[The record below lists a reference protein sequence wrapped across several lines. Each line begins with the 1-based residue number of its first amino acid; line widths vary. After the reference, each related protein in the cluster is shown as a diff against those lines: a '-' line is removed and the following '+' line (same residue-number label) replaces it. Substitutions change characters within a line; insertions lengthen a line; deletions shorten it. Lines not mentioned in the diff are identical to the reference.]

1 MRKETAAHA
10 SPNYY
15 RYFDRTFWSPFRL
28 LVLRK
33 GISDII
39 FGIPLPKVVE
49 YWQRRQSRDRILPSL
64 GRVRRTLALWLP
76 RTLQALSVLIAMR
89 AGLHAADLIRQK
101 TILTKYDA
109 VMSEGRTARGQGHF
123 LQALR
128 YFDQAAGLAAEAG
141 DDTRHAEALVSASGS
156 QIRLFRYTTAL
167 RSASDAKAFA
177 IRAHNSSFQGAA
189 ANNLSAIYSELGDWE
204 SASKEAEEAVA
215 CLKTSSNQ
223 AYLARALLNQADI
236 QADRA
241 IGNGIAASSE
251 LGAIKALYQQG
262 IAAAQRARQ
271 PGLEATIR
279 DDFGTSLL
287 LAGDVAGAE
296 QPLRTAYSL
305 ATAAHEYELISFIQE
320 HLAELAFHRGQFDLA
335 LKLVDEAFSSA
346 SLSFKTSPQYYPLH
360 MRGKIL
366 LALNRKSEALSQFR
380 KAVHSANDWR
390 QGALPSDATNTR
402 TVVTLNAVYFDFA
415 QLAAKLSLQTHNPVL
430 AEEALEALADNRGAS
445 LREQIASDLSR
456 NFRLPANYF
465 ELLSELEST
474 QARVTLGQSGESDAE
489 KLRDIR
495 IQLSDIENKAGLSLR
510 NIPQHNETNPHKNSL
525 RDIQTRLSDDE
536 VLLSF
541 SLSANDSFLWA
552 VTTDKVQLYEL
563 AGTKNIAGTATRFA
577 EAVQDRHDT
586 SAAGQELSREL
597 FGQLPASIR
606 NKKNWLVTGDGELL
620 DAFPFSA
627 LPDPGDTTG
636 PLMRSHVIRLL
647 PSELLLL
654 AQRAKQPKPEF
665 LGIGDPIY
673 NLADSRRTAH
683 IRPVQATQ
691 ARASVALARLPGSE
705 REIRSSARVS
715 GMPESEILIGAQA
728 NGAALRE
735 ALLTHPAIVHFAVHV
750 VSPEGQPQD
759 AALALSLNHDD
770 VPELLTREVIAEYR
784 VPGSL
789 VVLSGCFSEQ
799 GRILPGAGVIGLSRA
814 WLLAGASA
822 VVVTAWPTPDDSGQ
836 FFSAFYS
843 HLNSIKVG
851 ALAEKAAK
859 ALQLA
864 QLDMQRESGY
874 RSLPSFWAAYSIISK
889 E

>member
-1 MRKETAAHA
+1 
-10 SPNYY
+10 
-15 RYFDRTFWSPFRL
+15 
-28 LVLRK
+28 
-33 GISDII
+33 
-39 FGIPLPKVVE
+39 
-49 YWQRRQSRDRILPSL
+49 
-64 GRVRRTLALWLP
+64 LWLP
-76 RTLQALSVLIAMR
+76 RALQALSVLILIGASLR
-89 AGLHAADLIRQK
+89 AANPIQRN
-101 TILTKYDA
+101 TILARYDA
-109 VMSEGRTARGQGHF
+109 EMSEGRKARSQGQF
-123 LQALR
+123 VRAIR
-128 YFDQAAGLAAEAG
+128 YFEQAAGLANAARDDARQAES
-141 DDTRHAEALVSASGS
+141 LVSVSAS
-156 QIRLFRYTTAL
+156 QIRLFQYSAAL
-167 RSASDAKAFA
+167 RSATAARVSAIGAHSAKWE
-177 IRAHNSSFQGAA
+177 GAA
-189 ANNLSAIYSELGDWE
+189 ANNLSTVYSQLGDWE

-215 CLKTSSNQ
+215 CLKASSNE

-236 QADRA
+236 EADRA
-241 IGNGIAASSE
+241 IGIGAAGKSNF
-251 LGAIKALYQQG
+251 ARTKALYDQG
-262 IAAAQRARQ
+262 IAAARKARQ

-279 DDFGTSLL
+279 DDLGISLL
-287 LAGDVAGAE
+287 LAGDTSSAE

-305 ATAAHEYELISFIQE
+305 ATEAHDQELIPFIKE
-320 HLAELAFHRGQFDLA
+320 HLAELALRRKQYDSA

-346 SLSFKTSPQYYPLH
+346 SLSFKTTPQYYPLH
-360 MRGKIL
+360 VRGEIL
-366 LALNRKSEALSQFR
+366 LALNRKTEALSQFR

-390 QGALPSDATNTR
+390 QGALPGDVTNTR
-402 TVVTLNAVYFDFA
+402 TVVTLHAVYLDFA
-415 QLAAKLSLQTHNPVL
+415 QLAAKLSLETHNPAL
-430 AEEALEALADNRGAS
+430 AEEALGALADNRGAS

-456 NFRLPANYF
+456 DLRLPASYF
-465 ELLSELEST
+465 ELLSELQST
-474 QARVTLGQSGESDAE
+474 QARVTLGQSGEMDNE

-495 IQLSDIENKAGLSLR
+495 IQLSDIENKAGLNLR
-510 NIPQHNETNPHKNSL
+510 NIPQRNETNLHKNSL

-541 SLSANDSFLWA
+541 SLSAGDSFLWA

-563 AGTKNIAGTATRFA
+563 AGTKNIADTATRFA
-577 EAVQDRHDT
+577 EAVRDGHDT
-586 SAAGQELSREL
+586 SAAGQGLSREL
-597 FGQLPASIR
+597 FGQLPVSIR
-606 NKKNWLVTGDGELL
+606 NKKGWLVTGDGELL

-627 LPDPGDTTG
+627 LPDPGDTTV
-636 PLMRSHVIRLL
+636 PIVKSHAIRLL

-654 AQRAKQPKPEF
+654 AQKAKQPKPEF

-705 REIRSSARVS
+705 REIRSSARLS
-715 GMPESEILIGAQA
+715 GMPESQILMGAQA
-728 NGAALRE
+728 NGAALRT
-735 ALLTHPAIVHFAVHV
+735 ALMTHPAIVHFAVHV

-770 VPELLTREVIAEYR
+770 IPELLTREVIAEYR

-836 FFSAFYS
+836 FFSAFYG
-843 HLNSIKVG
+843 HLNGIKVG
-851 ALAEKAAK
+851 TLAERASK

-864 QLDMQRESGY
+864 QIDMQRESGY
-874 RSLPSFWAAYSIISK
+874 RSFPKFWAAYSIISK